1 MICPSPI
8 ILLAILK
15 CNLWKDVMKTESIKF
30 EQIKRKWFLVD
41 ANDQLLGRMAS
52 KIAKIIRGKH
62 KANFTPHMDCGD
74 NVVVINADKVILTGN
89 KENSKEYWRHT
100 GYPGGQKTVSY
111 KKMLETYPDRVINNA
126 VKGMLPHNKL
136 GRKLLKHLKVYKGD
150 VHPHAAQNPESLT
163 IN

>member
-1 MICPSPI
+1 
-8 ILLAILK
+8 
-15 CNLWKDVMKTESIKF
+15 MKTESIKSS
-30 EQIKRKWFLVD
+30 EIVRNWYLVD
-41 ANDQLLGRMAS
+41 AKDKTLGRLAS
-52 KIAKIIRGKH
+52 GIAQILRGKN
-62 KANFTPHMDCGD
+62 KVNFTPHIDMSDF
-74 NVVVINADKVILTGN
+74 VVVINADKIILTGN

-136 GRKLLKHLKVYKGD
+136 GRKLLKHLKVYRGQD
-150 VHPHAAQNPESLT
+150 HPHKAQNPESLV

>member
-1 MICPSPI
+1 
-8 ILLAILK
+8 
-15 CNLWKDVMKTESIKF
+15 MKTESIKSR
-30 EQIKRKWFLVD
+30 EIVRNWYLVD
-41 ANDQLLGRMAS
+41 AKDKTLGRLAS
-52 KIAKIIRGKH
+52 GIAQILRGKN
-62 KANFTPHMDCGD
+62 KVNFTPHIDMSDF
-74 NVVVINADKVILTGN
+74 VVVINADKIILTGN

-150 VHPHAAQNPESLT
+150 VHPHAAQNPETLT